1 MGRDWMK
8 PTPLA
13 DTMSM
18 HKEIHL
24 RVEASH
30 ARRAAVGAALGLTLL
45 SGCQG
50 SLWGTEA
57 SPRPPSQRVEFQRMV
72 VGQSVEGR
80 PISCEMYGR
89 SGGETVLI
97 IASIHG
103 TERAGT
109 PLVRRLGQHLRENPD
124 LLDGRL
130 VLLIPETNPDGAAK
144 KTRGNTRGVD
154 LNRNFPARNFSATR
168 QHGPKALS
176 EPESRALHAL
186 LAEYQPDRIITLHEP
201 LDCMDYDGPPESKK
215 LAEAMAAV
223 CDLKVKRVG
232 ARDGSLGSYAG
243 ETLGIPIVTVE
254 FGKDVAGLGET
265 EMWARYGRM
274 LIAAIQFG
282 QPSRRAQVS
291 RTMLP

>member
-1 MGRDWMK
+1 MRF
-8 PTPLA
+8 
-13 DTMSM
+13 
-18 HKEIHL
+18 EISDVRWAGL
-24 RVEASH
+24 
-30 ARRAAVGAALGLTLL
+30 GAALTLALL

-50 SLWGTEA
+50 GFWGAEG

-72 VGQSVEGR
+72 IGQSVEGR
-80 PISCEMYGR
+80 PIHCEMYGR

-97 IASIHG
+97 MASIHG

-124 LLDGRL
+124 LLDDRL
-130 VLLIPETNPDGAAK
+130 VLLIPQTNPDGFAK
-144 KTRGNTRGVD
+144 KTRGNARGVD
-154 LNRNFPARNFSATR
+154 LNRNFPAKNFSARR
-168 QHGPKALS
+168 QHGPQPLS

-186 LAEYQPDRIITLHEP
+186 LAEYQPDRIVTLHEP

-223 CDLKVKRVG
+223 CDLKVNRVG

-282 QPSRRAQVS
+282 DRSRRAQVS
-291 RTMLP
+291 RTWLP